1 MLKSKRVDFWS
12 EEENTYPLVDTVKDE
27 IISLTADCITLVIFI
42 VLVSLVL
49 RLISDR
55 SFTNGYLKKDNTYI
69 EIEQFSFDTFLDSIV
84 ADKLTYYGLLTGEI
98 TYAATASEEKKDAEL
113 FSTEDYKKYKK
124 SFKKNPDTVGWI
136 SIGGLIV
143 DYPIVWRKNN
153 SYYLEHNFDGKK
165 DVYGSIFLDQ
175 DSNGKFQKVTIVH
188 GHNMKDGKMFGELDK
203 YKDKSFFKNHKYLS
217 LTTEEGTKRFQ
228 IFSVFVTDGTQEKI
242 RTSFEDDND
251 FQKYLKKI
259 NRRSLYALEY
269 KDNPNSIVVL
279 NTCSYEFPSAHFLVF
294 AEEI

>member
-188 GHNMKDGKMFGELDK
+188 GHNMKDGK
-203 YKDKSFFKNHKYLS
+203 
-217 LTTEEGTKRFQ
+217 
-228 IFSVFVTDGTQEKI
+228 KI
-242 RTSFEDDND
+242 GR
-251 FQKYLKKI
+251 
-259 NRRSLYALEY
+259 
-269 KDNPNSIVVL
+269 
-279 NTCSYEFPSAHFLVF
+279 AHV
-294 AEEI
+294 